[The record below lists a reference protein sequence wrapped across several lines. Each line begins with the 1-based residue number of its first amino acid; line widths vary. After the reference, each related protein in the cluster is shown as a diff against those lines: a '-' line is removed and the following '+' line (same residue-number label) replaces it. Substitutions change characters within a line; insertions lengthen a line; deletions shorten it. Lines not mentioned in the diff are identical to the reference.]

1 VRGRLIV
8 FEGPEGAGKSTQL
21 DLLLRALQSA
31 GVAAASFREP
41 GGTPPGDAIR
51 SLLLDPSSQL
61 SAATEA
67 LLFMASRAE
76 LCERELRPALDRG
89 LVVLLDRFFLSTY
102 AYQIAGRGLP
112 EEGIRAA
119 NMLATGALVPDLT
132 ILLDHPVA
140 EGLERAASARGGRD
154 RMEQAADDFH
164 ERVAAAF
171 QAFTAPEWMRAH
183 PETGAIMRV
192 NATGAREEV
201 FERVLDA
208 IESRLP
214 GEFGALRAIAA
225 PRVL

>member
-1 VRGRLIV
+1 MRGRLIV
-8 FEGPEGAGKSTQL
+8 FEGTEGAGKSTQL
-21 DLLLRALQSA
+21 ELLLRALQGA
-31 GVAAASFREP
+31 GVQAASFREP

-51 SLLLDPSSQL
+51 RLLLDPSSQL

-112 EEGIRAA
+112 ESGIRAA
-119 NMLATGALVPDLT
+119 NLLATGALVPDLT
-132 ILLDHPVA
+132 ILLDHPAA
-140 EGLERAASARGGRD
+140 EGLERAAAARGGRD
-154 RMEQAADDFH
+154 RMEQATGDFH

-171 QAFTAPEWMRAH
+171 RGFTTAEWMRAH
-183 PETGAIMRV
+183 PEVGPVVRVDAI
-192 NATGAREEV
+192 GSREDV

-208 IESRLP
+208 LEARLP
-214 GEFGALRAIAA
+214 GEFGALRSPAA
-225 PRVL
+225 PRAS